1 MLNAAK
7 IKYKKYKKILTPSC
21 PPPDPLQVTFE
32 SFIESL
38 GSLVDLI
45 LVVVVQY
52 YIFAVVAMN
61 L

>member
-1 MLNAAK
+1 
-7 IKYKKYKKILTPSC
+7 
-21 PPPDPLQVTFE
+21 VTFE

-61 L
+61 LFGVLPTDRYY